1 MAAAVKS
8 HISLAQT
15 LDPRL
20 LRFFTRFP
28 PAQIVN
34 TSQPPPIPSPETI
47 SITSNTSPMDP
58 NAATPTEIT
67 LADASKL
74 SKTTSSS
81 GDTTLST
88 TPPSPLT
95 PTFRKHNPFLPHLNP
110 STGNWHSPHYSLRR
124 QAVLYKLAQEHDVL
138 SLMPIAPKHPVVKA
152 QRRLDLGLRVR
163 GTGVGQK
170 VKGKLWERTLRGKQE
185 TRRRAMEGMAEMV
198 REWKQRGHGRGWKK
212 WPK

>member
-1 MAAAVKS
+1 MAAAIKS

-28 PAQIVN
+28 PAQIIN
-34 TSQPPPIPSPETI
+34 PSQPPPIPSPETI
-47 SITSNTSPMDP
+47 SIESNTSPMDP
-58 NAATPTEIT
+58 NAATPTSISLSNTSPPPTTFPAEIPTTAPQT
-67 LADASKL
+67 LN
-74 SKTTSSS
+74 
-81 GDTTLST
+81 
-88 TPPSPLT
+88 PLT